1 VRSIARAC
9 CRGLLV
15 GGHGT
20 STLEGEI
27 RWCALTLLRKTDN
40 GNLVTVL
47 SLSFVLGMAVALAV
61 YFAWRLNVGG
71 LQAHGF
77 LSAVALS
84 ICPPFVLSLVIGPT
98 SDSDLVLALVV
109 GTIVFANA
117 FLYAGVAAGGYFIF
131 TLTGKKTARR

>member
-1 VRSIARAC
+1 
-9 CRGLLV
+9 
-15 GGHGT
+15 
-20 STLEGEI
+20 
-27 RWCALTLLRKTDN
+27 
-40 GNLVTVL
+40 
-47 SLSFVLGMAVALAV
+47 MAVALAV
-61 YFAWRLNVGG
+61 YIGWRLNVGG
-71 LQAHGF
+71 LQTHGF
-77 LSAVALS
+77 LTDVALS

>member
-1 VRSIARAC
+1 
-9 CRGLLV
+9 
-15 GGHGT
+15 
-20 STLEGEI
+20 
-27 RWCALTLLRKTDN
+27 LRKTDN
-40 GNLVTVL
+40 GNLVAVL
-47 SLSFVLGMAVALAV
+47 SLSFVLGMAVAVAV

-71 LQAHGF
+71 LQTHGF
-77 LSAVALS
+77 LTAVALS

-131 TLTGKKTARR
+131 TTLAKKKLRG